1 MLYISPPFG
10 NYISYKNATRIEGTF
25 TWFRRRGLIYHCL
38 RSIRPVK
45 GGWVNQ
51 IGFRN
56 TGIRARLGEGPAQ
69 QNSNMVSICGMQSSE
84 WWEMLAFIDSDI
96 ALELNLSCP
105 NVSKSEITDIEL
117 SLFVKKFPTLQ
128 VKVVPTSH
136 PDIERFKDLGIKT
149 IHMSNT
155 IPTAKGGISGRQLK
169 ETNLPLVEHAA
180 NRGLSIIAGGGIYS
194 AQDVEDYR
202 NAGADHFSISTAFFS
217 RPYNIPQIYKYA
229 IRHD

>member
-1 MLYISPPFG
+1 ML
-10 NYISYKNATRIEGTF
+10 E
-25 TWFRRRGLIYHCL
+25 
-38 RSIRPVK
+38 
-45 GGWVNQ
+45 
-51 IGFRN
+51 
-56 TGIRARLGEGPAQ
+56 
-69 QNSNMVSICGMQSSE
+69 
-84 WWEMLAFIDSDI
+84 FINSDI

-105 NVSKSEITDIEL
+105 NVSNSEITDVEL

-180 NRGLSIIAGGGIYS
+180 NRGLIVIAGGGIYS

-217 RPYNIPQIYKYA
+217 RPYNIPQIYKCA
-229 IRHD
+229 VRHD